1 MSSEFTVASRGARLS
16 GVRWEAASEP
26 VGAVLIVHGMGE
38 HIGRY
43 EETAEALVDDGYVVF
58 GYDQRGHGRSRLSDR
73 ELGDLGPDGWPSL
86 VADIGRVVDVVRA
99 ELPDLPLIMFAHGM
113 GSFAVQQFLLDGGS
127 AKIDAVVLSGSA
139 ALDGL
144 ESAANLEQD
153 IDLVKFNA
161 PFAPARTDFDW
172 LTRDEAAVDA
182 YVADPLC
189 GFGLDK
195 ESGRA
200 MFIGA
205 RRMADAVAVST
216 VKSDLPILIAIG
228 GRDPVNGGAGLADLL
243 AAHYRAGGLE
253 DVNVRVFA
261 DARHEIFNETN
272 RTEIRDE
279 ILDWMANAVDNGA
292 DE

>member
-1 MSSEFTVASRGARLS
+1 M
-16 GVRWEAASEP
+16 
-26 VGAVLIVHGMGE
+26 GAVLIVHGMGE

-58 GYDQRGHGRSRLSDR
+58 GYDQRGHGRSRLPDR

-99 ELPDLPLIMFAHGM
+99 ELPDLLLVVLAHSM

-127 AKIDAVVLSGSA
+127 ANLDAVVLSGTA

-144 ESAANLEQD
+144 EPSMDLEHEM
-153 IDLVKFNA
+153 DLSKFNA
-161 PFAPARTDFDW
+161 AFAPARTDFDW
-172 LTRDEAAVDA
+172 LSRDEAAVDA

-195 ESGRA
+195 ESTRA

-216 VKSDLPILIAIG
+216 IKSDLPILIAIG
-228 GRDPVNGGAGLADLL
+228 GRDPVNGGGGLADRL
-243 AAHYRAGGLE
+243 AAHFRAGGLE
-253 DVNVRVFA
+253 DVNVRVFG
-261 DARHEIFNETN
+261 DARHEILNETN

-279 ILDWMANAVDNGA
+279 ILNWMANAVDKGG